1 MNPLIFKLLEDKCF
15 SLNLLWDLLI
25 DGRNLEAEIS
35 NSTIV
40 HIGDINALNQ
50 FKDD

>member
-1 MNPLIFKLLEDKCF
+1 MNRNIFKLIDCKSF

-25 DGRNLEAEIS
+25 TNKNLQGKIANS
-35 NSTIV
+35 NII

-50 FKDD
+50 FKDV